1 LIYRYTQQDI
11 PKAWQSAL
19 DFTLR
24 HVIPHLRQA
33 YQSQVASLGAPPA
46 AVFQEKTAR
55 LITSILSKDPRAWHG
70 HTLNVGMARRII
82 EDPARTNATMM
93 LHHGQ
98 PAIDPQTQSPV
109 QLTQAAEA
117 MHKIYSTFMRVTNV
131 KPGWLNLYGYDDA
144 GAFASYESPLNR
156 PPVRIEMK
164 RWGNELV
171 SNAPSEAFLHHLV
184 HQTLPALQFLYYE
197 PSKVQSQQ
205 GNTSTKGAIASLY
218 RDATKIGMRIGE
230 AIKLGKAYER
240 VGNPIEDPLGTIAVS
255 AHEFAHASLQF
266 KPIIGTKLME
276 DYFAGKAKLSDL
288 IKGITLA
295 HEFLHEAQA
304 DIFAVAASLNP
315 QGIIMS
321 RYVGGAKDEIKRA
334 AAENDYSFQ
343 RWKFGDPIRLRVI
356 DPRVIEDPNS
366 SLFQMIGRYA
376 EAMEQALLT
385 GRAKTRD
392 KLANNTAL
400 DILVLNSSLANQ
412 AQSTDLKSPY
422 NYGSIQSIALDAG
435 ESIVS
440 ALVLGVVKRAL
451 DPRRDLKIDE
461 DAEFVLRHQASRFW
475 TLGYMIGKGR
485 PNLIGQEVNVT
496 PRGITTDSGEVIN
509 LADVLPDVYP
519 YTVGESEVH
528 PVLLERAFNAVRFY
542 ENARAALRR
551 GVRFVSRSTSPSE
564 VIETWRQLVYKEVI
578 QSPNRTVN
586 TNPNPTPQIVN
597 QASQPS
603 RYQAGLQQAAQAQVV
618 QQTSGQQVITGHGSN
633 VIQAAKQQNPQ
644 P

>member
-1 LIYRYTQQDI
+1 MIYRYTRQDI

-24 HVIPHLRQA
+24 HVIPHLQQS
-33 YQSQVASLGAPPA
+33 YQSQVANLGAPPA
-46 AVFQEKTAR
+46 AVFQENTAR
-55 LITSILSKDPRAWHG
+55 LITSILNKDPRVWHV

-93 LHHGQ
+93 LHHGK
-98 PAIDPQTQSPV
+98 PAVDPQTQSPV
-109 QLTQAAEA
+109 QLTQAADV
-117 MHKIYSTFMRVTNV
+117 MRKVYSTFMRVTNV
-131 KPGWLNLYGYDDA
+131 KPGWLNLYGYDDT
-144 GAFASYESPLNR
+144 GAFLSYEPPLNR

-171 SNAPSEAFLHHLV
+171 SNAPSQAFLRHLV
-184 HQTLPALQFLYYE
+184 HQTLPAIQFAYKD
-197 PSKVQSQQ
+197 PSKEQIQQNPQSSP
-205 GNTSTKGAIASLY
+205 NPLLASSLLL
-218 RDATKIGMRIGE
+218 GMDPNEVGR
-230 AIKLGKAYER
+230 LLRAYKSI
-240 VGNPIEDPLGTIAVS
+240 GNPISNPAATIAVS

-266 KPIIGTKLME
+266 RPVIGTKLME
-276 DYFAGKAKLSDL
+276 DYFAGNAKFSDI
-288 IKGITLA
+288 IKGLA
-295 HEFLHEAQA
+295 IADEFLNEAQA
-304 DIFAVAASLNP
+304 DIFAAAASLNP
-315 QGIIMS
+315 KLVLWT
-321 RYVGGAKDEIKRA
+321 RYLSGVRDEIRRA
-334 AAENDYSFQ
+334 AAENDTSLST
-343 RWKFGDPIRLRVI
+343 WKFGDPIRLRII
-356 DPRVIEDPNS
+356 DPKVIEDPNS
-366 SLFQMIGRYA
+366 SLAQAIGRHA

-385 GRAKTRD
+385 NVINTPDNVANDTVSKILRANGSLLQRAQAIDFT
-392 KLANNTAL
+392 LPSQFAS
-400 DILVLNSSLANQ
+400 IYSLAVS
-412 AQSTDLKSPY
+412 AS
-422 NYGSIQSIALDAG
+422 
-435 ESIVS
+435 ESIVGAMS
-440 ALVLGVVKRAL
+440 LRVLKRNVDPKL
-451 DPRRDLKIDE
+451 DFRLDD
-461 DAEFVLRHQASRFW
+461 DAEFVLRHQGSRFW
-475 TLGYMIGKGR
+475 TLGYMIAKGR
-485 PNLIGQEVNVT
+485 PDLIGQEVNVT
-496 PRGITTDSGEVIN
+496 PRGITTDSGEVID

-551 GVRFVSRSTSPSE
+551 GVRFTTRSTSPSK

-618 QQTSGQQVITGHGSN
+618 QQTSGQQFITGHGSN